1 MGSMSSIQF
10 QEFLQC
16 AQSLPAPNRPRDGM
30 HAHRCPVCD
39 KMHLVNP
46 VRHSFAYGRQL
57 TCCCEC
63 EVQKR
68 KLQRLVNRMHANY

>member
-1 MGSMSSIQF
+1 MGSMSHIQF

-16 AQSLPAPNRPRDGM
+16 GQELSIPNQPRDSM

-39 KMHLVNP
+39 QMHLVNP
-46 VRHSFAYGRQL
+46 VRHSLAYGRQL

-68 KLQRLVNRMHANY
+68 KLQRLVNRMYASY

>member
-1 MGSMSSIQF
+1 
-10 QEFLQC
+10 
-16 AQSLPAPNRPRDGM
+16 M

-46 VRHSFAYGRQL
+46 VRHNFAYGRQL

-68 KLQRLVNRMHANY
+68 KLQRLVNRMHTNY

>member
-1 MGSMSSIQF
+1 MGSMSSEQF

-16 AQSLPAPNRPRDGM
+16 TQEFQIPNLPSGDM
-30 HAHRCPVCD
+30 HAHHCPVCD
-39 KMHLVNP
+39 KKHLVNP
-46 VRHSFAYGRQL
+46 VRHSLAYGRQL

-68 KLQRLVNRMHANY
+68 KLQRLDNRMHASY

>member
-1 MGSMSSIQF
+1 MGSMSSEQF
-10 QEFLQC
+10 QKFLQC
-16 AQSLPAPNRPRDGM
+16 EQELSVPNRASDDM

-39 KMHLVNP
+39 KSHLVNQ
-46 VRHSFAYGRQL
+46 VRHSLAYGRQL

-68 KLQRLVNRMHANY
+68 KLQRLTNRMHTSY